1 LGLGDALAR
10 EQERDIMKKLF
21 TILGLIML
29 VGAGLAWYF
38 VNVRMDSMIES
49 RIERAA
55 TTSLGNHVE
64 VGGVETDLRN
74 GTLTVREIS
83 VANPPGYKNPYAMRF
98 NGVEAA
104 VDYDKLEIRRVVI
117 DQPEFLI
124 EELDGT
130 TNFQQMLDALEAGES
145 VVPPSDPAKPEPEI
159 VIRHFRIDGARAGF
173 ESASLDRYTD
183 LKVEAIELND
193 LKGTPTELA
202 NEIGRKIL
210 KELSSEAGVALLEAQ
225 ARNKATELGGKVSES
240 LGEMFGND
248 QDQESLAEDPSDP
261 EN

>member
-1 LGLGDALAR
+1 
-10 EQERDIMKKLF
+10 MKKLF
-21 TILGLIML
+21 ITLGLIML

-38 VNVRMDSMIES
+38 VNVRLDSMIES

-55 TTSLGNHVE
+55 TASLGNHVE

-83 VANPPGYKNPYAMRF
+83 VANPPGYRNPYAMRL

-104 VDYDKLEIRRVVI
+104 VDYDSLEIRRVVI

-124 EELDGT
+124 EELGGT
-130 TNFQQMLDALEAGES
+130 TNFQQMLDAMEDGGSA
-145 VVPPSDPAKPEPEI
+145 VPPADPAKPEPEI

-183 LKVEAIELND
+183 LNIDAIELND

-202 NEIGRKIL
+202 NEIGRKVL
-210 KELSSEAGVALLEAQ
+210 KELSSEAAMALLEAQ
-225 ARNKATELGGKVSES
+225 ARKKAGDFGGKVGDS
-240 LGEMFGND
+240 LGKMFGKD
-248 QDQESLAEDPSDP
+248 QDAAEDTEDP
-261 EN
+261 PDDGQ